1 MSQYASHLCQRVQVL
16 RQGEHLISACGSP
29 HYAAPEVILAK
40 ETGGGYRFECD
51 MWAVGVI
58 AYTLLWYVSWLSLPP
73 STPSLHSLTPFHHST
88 HSQRM
93 RAWGKV
99 WGSCD
104 SAHAIL
110 L

>member
-1 MSQYASHLCQRVQVL
+1 MQVL

-58 AYTLLWYVSWLSLPP
+58 CYTLLWYVTALSLDHSALRKSMTLHGTGPP
-73 STPSLHSLTPFHHST
+73 ENQRNVALILELYRDIG
-88 HSQRM
+88 SQ
-93 RAWGKV
+93 GKLKTAM
-99 WGSCD
+99 WS
-104 SAHAIL
+104 
-110 L
+110 